1 MAGNKPGQGLSESG
15 ADIDLPPPGT
25 RAWGSRKKAA
35 VVLGIRGGLIT
46 RDEAYAMYM
55 LSPEELASWE
65 AAFDQGGHQAL
76 IRSKA
81 APRTIKQDR
90 RR

>member
-1 MAGNKPGQGLSESG
+1 MAENSPEQIE
-15 ADIDLPPPGT
+15 LPPPGT
-25 RAWGSRKKAA
+25 KTWGSRTKAA
-35 VVLGIRGGLIT
+35 VVLGIRQGLIT
-46 RDEAYAMYM
+46 RDEAYTMYM

-65 AAFDQGGHQAL
+65 AAFDQGGHQSL

-81 APRTIKQDR
+81 APRTSKEDR